1 LRITPH
7 CPFGRHIG
15 NDQAHRPVAFGL
27 QSEVAVVFE
36 GVGEHDRERDRLA
49 ENGGDRLRVI

>member
-1 LRITPH
+1 MP
-7 CPFGRHIG
+7 HIG